1 MNRIEIRNGRLID
14 PLNNIDRPASLFI
27 AEGRI
32 ASIGSAP
39 EGFAAER
46 IIDASGAVV
55 CPGFIDLGARLNSI
69 EAELAAAV
77 AGGVTSVVVPPDT
90 DPPLDEPELA
100 DRLVH
105 RAADIGRARVLPLG
119 ALTLGLKGERLAE
132 LGGLARAGCV
142 AFSQA
147 NRPVVDTE
155 SLMRALE
162 YAATFGYAVWLQ
174 PQDHWL
180 ARNGIAHAGEVASR
194 LGLAG
199 IPVSAETSAIATLVQ
214 LARDTGVRLHL
225 TRLSSGAGARLL
237 EVARSEGVAVTGDV
251 SIHHLHLT
259 ENDIGYFD
267 SQARFDP
274 PLRSQSDRQA
284 LSDAAARGVLAICS
298 DHTPVGADDKL
309 LPFGEAKPGA
319 TGLELLLPLT
329 LKWAT
334 EAGVSL
340 PKALARITADPAA
353 ILGSDRGQLAVGAVA
368 DVCVFDPEANW
379 RLLPEALRSKGKNT
393 PFLGYELQG
402 RVTACLIGGR
412 QVCSGSPVESS
423 K

>member
-1 MNRIEIRNGRLID
+1 MERIAITNGRLID
-14 PLNNIDRPASLFI
+14 PHNGIDRPANLYI
-27 AEGRI
+27 AAGRI
-32 ASIGSAP
+32 AAIGSAP
-39 EGFAAER
+39 PDFCADRA
-46 IIDASGAVV
+46 IDAAGAVV

-69 EAELAAAV
+69 EAELAAAI
-77 AGGVTSVVVPPDT
+77 AGGVTSVVVPPDA

-105 RAADIGRARVLPLG
+105 RAADIGKARVLPLG
-119 ALTLGLKGERLAE
+119 ALTMGLDGERLAE
-132 LGGLARAGCV
+132 LAGLTRAGCV

-155 SLMRALE
+155 ALLRSLE
-162 YAATFGYAVWLQ
+162 YAATFGYAVWLR

-180 ARNGIAHAGEVASR
+180 SRNGNAHAGEVASR

-199 IPVSAETSAIATLVQ
+199 IPVSAETIAIATLVQ
-214 LARDTGVRLHL
+214 LARDTGVRLHF
-225 TRLSSGAGARLL
+225 TRLSSGAGVRQVEAART
-237 EVARSEGVAVTGDV
+237 EGLAISADV
-251 SIHHLHLT
+251 GVHHLHLT

-274 PLRSQSDRQA
+274 PLRSQADREA
-284 LSDAAARGVLAICS
+284 LSAAAARGVVAICS

-329 LKWAT
+329 LKWAAR
-334 EAGVSL
+334 AGVDL
-340 PKALARITADPAA
+340 ATALARITTDPAA
-353 ILGSDRGQLAVGAVA
+353 VLGIDCGHLAVGAPA
-368 DVCVFDPEANW
+368 DVCIFDPDAVW
-379 RLLPEALRSKGKNT
+379 QVQPENLRSKGKNT

-402 RVTACLIGGR
+402 RVRVTLVDGALR
-412 QVCSGSPVESS
+412 
-423 K
+423 